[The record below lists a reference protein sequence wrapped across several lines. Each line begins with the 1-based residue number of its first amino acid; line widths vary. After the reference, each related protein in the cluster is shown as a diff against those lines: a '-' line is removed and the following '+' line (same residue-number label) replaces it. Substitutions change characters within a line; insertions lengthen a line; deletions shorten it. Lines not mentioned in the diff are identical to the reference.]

1 MCTQCRHYYDQPQSP
16 LTMQAFTIKSC
27 FSWYTH
33 PVTGSSERGVFLK
46 SDISA
51 YYHDDYH
58 SGDPSYRSTQG
69 TVENIITTL
78 KNQFGNTS
86 IDLLERTSEDMLD
99 ILKRDLPLI
108 LSLSGKEELT
118 ICVIPRS
125 KAESSYLPTQLFL
138 KKTIKAYAT
147 DQDGF
152 QDGTDYIIRHTD
164 TKTTHM
170 SKSCYGGT
178 GDMPYPGIT
187 KATCT
192 ISEEVRGKDILLIDD
207 LYTEGVNIDED
218 AIQAFLDNGAGSVIF
233 YSLGKTLKRSNQQ

>member
-1 MCTQCRHYYDQPQSP
+1 
-16 LTMQAFTIKSC
+16 MQQFTIKSC
-27 FSWYTH
+27 FTWYTH
-33 PVTGSSERGVFLK
+33 PATGRHQKGVFLRR
-46 SDISA
+46 DINA
-51 YYHDDYH
+51 YYHDLYH
-58 SGDPSYRSTQG
+58 SGDEGYRDTKG

-78 KNQFGNTS
+78 KNQFGDTS
-86 IDLLERTSEDMLD
+86 LELLERTSEDMLD

-108 LSLSGKEELT
+108 LRMSGKEELT

-125 KAESSYLPTQLFL
+125 KAERSYLPTQLFL

-152 QDGTDYIIRHTD
+152 HDGTDYIIRHTD
-164 TKTTHM
+164 TITTHM

-218 AIQAFLDNGAGSVIF
+218 AIQALLDNGAGSVIF